1 MNVKTIAP
9 PCFLAKAR
17 KGLAGW
23 LCLFLVPIV
32 AGAES
37 GGKSPNLI
45 SWNHCLSQKP
55 QFYAT
60 DDAIRIADN
69 VLLFQ
74 RDTGG
79 WPKGIDM
86 ARTLS
91 EKQKAEALKAKSKKD
106 STLDNGATHTQLLY
120 LARVYNATKI
130 ERFKQGFLKGVEYLL
145 KAQYPNGGWPQ
156 FYPWEGH
163 PEYSRFITFND
174 DAMMGAMSVL
184 SDIAKK
190 KSHYA
195 FVEENIHKRAKDAI
209 QKGIECIL
217 KCQIV
222 VDGKRTAWCQQH
234 DQENFEPRPARIYE
248 KISICGCESVDIV
261 RFLMDIDRPGPEVIE
276 AVQSAVLWFDNV
288 KLTGIR
294 QIEKP
299 DQSAEDGY
307 DKVIIEDA
315 NAPPVWA
322 RFYQIKTNRPIFCG
336 KDGIIKYSLAEIEQ
350 ERRTGYAWY
359 GDWPAELL
367 AKNYP
372 AWQKKWTPGK
382 NVLGKD
388 PSENKVK

>member
-1 MNVKTIAP
+1 MNTKTIIRLITA
-9 PCFLAKAR
+9 A
-17 KGLAGW
+17 W
-23 LCLFLVPIV
+23 LCLLLIPIGT
-32 AGAES
+32 GAES
-37 GGKSPNLI
+37 TGKSANPI
-45 SWNHCLSQKP
+45 SWKNCLSQKG

-60 DDAIRIADN
+60 DEAIRIADN

-74 RDTGG
+74 RDSGG

-91 EKQKAEALKAKSKKD
+91 ENEKAGILKAKSKKD
-106 STLDNGATHTQLLY
+106 STLDNGATHTQLRY
-120 LARVYNATKI
+120 LVKVYNATKI

-156 FYPWEGH
+156 FYPPEGH
-163 PEYSRFITFND
+163 PQYSRFITFND
-174 DAMMGAMSVL
+174 GAMIGAMSIL

-190 KSHYA
+190 KPQYA
-195 FVEENIHKRAKDAI
+195 FIDEDLCKKAADAV
-209 QKGIECIL
+209 QKAIECIL

-261 RFLMDIDRPGPEVIE
+261 KFLMDIDRPGPEVIE
-276 AVQSAVLWFDNV
+276 AIQSAVLWFDNV

-299 DQSAEDGY
+299 DQSTEDGR

-315 NAPPVWA
+315 NALPLWA

-336 KDGIIKYSLAEIEQ
+336 RDGIIKDSLAEIEQ

-367 AKNYP
+367 SKDYP

-388 PSENKVK
+388 PSENKVN